1 MTGQLPAG
9 EATELDRQTS
19 GARRLDSSRHSG
31 RDAKILVDSDE
42 LGDNAPRES
51 RLDSQPPL
59 GGDVIV
65 EHLRIEEMA
74 QKRSLVP
81 MQGVAHGG
89 ARVGDIPLDVA
100 RVRSLDNHAPHFR
113 PGLVR
118 IASQFFVAFD
128 LGSFAISA
136 STSFRT
142 MKDTDRSSESARRRN
157 QSTVVFG
164 NLNPTWIVVDGFAS
178 GIPFSGYRSVTHKAP
193 HPS

>member
-19 GARRLDSSRHSG
+19 GARRLEPALHSG
-31 RDAKILVDSDE
+31 RDAEILIDGDE
-42 LGDNAPRES
+42 LGDEAPGES
-51 RLDSQPPL
+51 RRDAQPPL
-59 GGDVIV
+59 AWDEVV
-65 EHLRIEEMA
+65 EHLRIEEVA
-74 QKRSLVP
+74 QKRGLVP
-81 MQGVAHGG
+81 PQGVAHGG

-118 IASQFFVAFD
+118 SAGQFFVGFD
-128 LGSFAISA
+128 LCSFAISA

-142 MKDTDRSSESARRRN
+142 MKDTDRSSESAWRRN

-164 NLNPTWIVVDGFAS
+164 NLNPTWIVVDGFVS
-178 GIPFSGYRSVTHKAP
+178 GISFSGYRAVTHKAERP
-193 HPS
+193 P